1 MRHVLSVTV
10 ENKAGVLARIAG
22 LFSRRGF
29 NIESLAVGPTENPDY
44 SRITLVVQGDDLI
57 IEQISKQLY
66 KLIDTYKVVDL
77 TKINHVEREMV
88 LVKVSITA
96 STRSEV
102 IEIVN
107 IFRAKVVDVSE
118 KTLCIEITGDQGKI
132 NGLLKLLKKFG
143 IAEIVR
149 TGSIAMQRGTI

>member
-1 MRHVLSVTV
+1 MRHVVSVVV
-10 ENKAGVLARIAG
+10 ENKPGVLARISG

-29 NIESLAVGPTENPDY
+29 NIDSLAVGPTEDANY
-44 SRITLVVQGDDLI
+44 SRITIVVNGEDMI

-77 TKINHVEREMV
+77 TKINHIERELV
-88 LVKVSITA
+88 LVKVNITA

-102 IEIVN
+102 IEIIN
-107 IFRAKVVDVSE
+107 IFRAKIVDISE
-118 KTLCIEITGDQGKI
+118 KTLCVEVTGVQEKI

-143 IAEIVR
+143 IAEVVR
-149 TGSIAMQRGTI
+149 TGSIAIQRG